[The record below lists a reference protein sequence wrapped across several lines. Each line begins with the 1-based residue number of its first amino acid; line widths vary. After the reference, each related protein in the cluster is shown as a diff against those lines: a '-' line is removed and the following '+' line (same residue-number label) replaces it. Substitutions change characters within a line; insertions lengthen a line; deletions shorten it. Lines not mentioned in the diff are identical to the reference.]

1 MFEDPRLEAKPKPWV
16 IPQESEE
23 PRFFINKPVKKKT
36 EDSYGSTMVPGFEK
50 ESYEKQ
56 LPYSSIS
63 PYTRDLDYERAISQS
78 TGSQLAN
85 GVGRI
90 VLNTLPGIVSNFAS
104 MLDVEDYFNQDAEV
118 GNAITNAVDEWKQ
131 GVSEALPIYR
141 ENPGKSFDLGDSG
154 WWIENGSSLVG
165 SIAEFAATGAGLGAL
180 LGGLSKM
187 GQAGELAATL
197 LSAIGLNQ
205 AESIQDA
212 TSTYKTIFER
222 EVLKGSSPYIAAE
235 KAAQAASTVINIDR
249 ANILLNLTSA
259 NLFMKRP
266 VGTRLKLDAPSIT
279 RDVKRAGMEGLQEYA
294 EETVNYIAQ
303 EEGLDEDEQLTFDEI
318 LDRVSSLEGIEA
330 GVLGFI
336 GGMGQTGGTAIANR
350 LTGKTKEEQE
360 RYLNQV
366 KEIDDINNMLKE
378 QNLSTIS
385 DVLMDQS
392 QIADLNKEIREA
404 EASEDKDLKDKTYNK
419 VLGFRE
425 YKSFV
430 NGTTEDLINVFEK
443 IKSLSP
449 EDAAKKGLDTDEKS
463 ENYYTNLAEK
473 AIKQIKRDENIYN
486 TLNLSQYYNGAEI
499 LQNRSEYHD
508 LQKKI
513 DDIDNSINKI
523 KNVLPEEELH
533 KSKTEPFE
541 NLKEGYI
548 VRQKSL
554 TKEFQQITSKEHQK
568 KLAEEYQ
575 KKANLIKETSK
586 EIKKNIVKSNPSKL
600 NEVLE
605 STLEP
610 DEINELKQTAA
621 TASKKERIGSDSA
634 LFPEVKPEIKPT
646 KKKFVLEDKEARESL
661 LKETK
666 ESNEK
671 TVENEK
677 LGIDNYINSKKGRPT
692 FSKDVERKR
701 NAILAKKF
709 PKEVEDTLLQYID
722 DSHYSETGL
731 RLSPVTD
738 ELKNEINTKKK
749 TSKGKQ
755 TFDRTEESDIIN
767 KTIDSTITNT
777 TEYKDPGLL
786 TIAFR
791 GKEEDGTI
799 NPRYFPLINPNLFN
813 AGTKITLRVNDN
825 PDTIVDFKTKQTWGQ
840 LKSQIKSE
848 SEIADRIPIE
858 VVYEGNV
865 IAYLHDS
872 TWKPE
877 KTKDTTNLD
886 IQRKELSSLRNH
898 VYSNGEIETTVE
910 RKSAGVL
917 EKTSESRTLSEL
929 PNDSNMLFHVSTIK
943 GLTNLKDTFVYNDPN
958 FVGKNIGHTFISVVV
973 GKENGQNRRLLY
985 DTTNARLGENKELSD
1000 TVYETIETAVT
1011 IYHKNKLK
1019 LLDELDRK
1027 IIKDIED
1034 STGLRIINYGDLHK
1048 YLSQFIQLADLGKKQ
1063 TLEDIS
1069 ELYDND
1075 LHLLAL
1081 NPNGFEVLVREN
1093 DSQSFSFI
1101 QLGEKKGWTVKTM
1114 NLLKDNIDNYFT
1126 HVSKNAIEDNKPL
1139 VLINRGKVT
1148 TMYNTYTD
1156 YLKATLKTNLNPVE
1170 ISEGVVAY
1178 TLQNRIFISN
1188 PVKTA
1193 EVKKDI
1199 SKDELKKR
1207 KDEITEIVNTILKD
1221 KDPKSLQSIEEGITE
1236 IEEKL
1241 AIPSSMIDYVENQL
1255 LEKFQEYDATI
1266 VKKQI
1271 LSTFL
1276 DPTVIKSLDVKET
1289 TKPIEVKKKTDIEK
1303 QKSDIERRRQEELD
1317 NQAGNIRVKTEVVEG
1332 INDNDEPT
1340 RILIHT
1346 NKDGSRTVQFE
1357 GKFNGEKDW
1366 TRIGTEK
1373 VSADTPLE
1381 ARGYANRTYGIQKP
1395 RVVEIIENPK
1405 SLPADKINAK
1415 YDAELKVLEGKESTR
1430 VEEVKD
1436 EVSDENQK
1444 KVDELLKKFH
1454 FGNNEKDDDVNYD
1467 FEIGT
1472 DLSEVEKNVKSFL
1485 IKEMGSRRQQDFINY
1500 LTSLVIRK
1508 VSKTAKSDKP
1518 IKVSL
1523 KDISDGLFF
1532 KLKED
1537 VDNANEI
1544 LKLDPNQPEA
1554 LRVIAV
1560 NKTINDNREFLEN
1573 MAYYSL
1579 QKVGIIKIKND
1590 ADLESDEDLLGGD
1603 ETQNEKTKFD
1613 QHSAEVDTKNKVSR
1627 ELKLFMSG
1635 IHEFKK
1641 DKTIA
1646 RNFLNRRKF
1655 MDWET
1660 VFNDLQ
1666 NLTANVL
1673 PDFDYIINRLKGYVD
1688 SRPYLNEVINRLE
1701 KSPRNIQN
1709 QFVEIMSNHA
1719 NHMELVLIDK
1729 RGKKYTYIIQKSNL
1743 NDVATRLSEY
1753 WSANFFDSKLVT
1765 TNVDGEFKY
1774 DSKVLNELTSE
1785 YTSWKNP
1792 TISQVSAWLEK
1803 IGIVLSE
1810 QSWKAIQEGE
1820 YVDRKTKYNL
1830 DTFVTKGTIKFIY
1843 DRLAGVT
1850 SSTVITPEDNLL
1862 KDQSVEEL
1870 SKFDSRFTMTMLSN
1884 SHRAG
1889 NKQVYTFNQN
1899 KFLVNNFIDLKNLT
1913 DHGNGIFTS
1922 KLLTEKAKGI
1932 FSSRS
1937 WWLHKMVEHESN
1949 GEIKYYNGEV
1959 VVNPNGLFFSN
1970 FDYTTS
1976 DLEAMKEFG
1985 KPSEDN
1991 REMVKLSP
1999 MEVEVTKIGRIQST
2013 NFVNRSNE
2021 KFSKGEKIG
2030 EVSYLTTS
2038 DKPTPMMIRTILPDL
2053 KLDIDGNPTEET
2065 YKFLLDQLVMPEI
2078 DRMFLFKKHKDQ
2090 GVDYNNKEY
2099 EAGAKYFLI
2108 IPELNK
2114 IEGIFD
2120 KNGFISD
2127 GVDSADDPTL
2137 MNKIKEE
2144 LKKHIES
2151 LIKEKKEKWTNWKI
2165 GETFN
2170 WPNGEIKV
2178 QDAFLDANFADK
2190 YLKSTDK
2197 LNAAVTH
2204 YVLNNLVSN
2213 VNIAM
2218 LFATDPANY
2227 FVEDSRKSLDN
2238 NIRDTFTN
2246 LGKRLAADAGPK
2258 TSNQDSLTSSSIEAV
2273 VDDLELDSL
2282 FFNEYLMKLDGITK
2296 EQWDN
2301 MSKSERKKLNSY
2313 QYSQI
2318 KGTDAQEFMTVKE
2331 HLRDLDSRGRL
2342 NPILYPNAAR
2352 LIDEEIEKG
2361 NHYYN
2366 KIVHDKL
2373 EEIEEGLGEE
2383 YNKIILTPVK
2393 PQYTYNIFDP
2403 NLRVEKRVFIKSSAY
2418 PLSDNFTKNKE
2429 LDRLRIAMESQ
2440 AIDRLA
2446 FKSAVKTGAPKTSTK
2461 LWTNGVMKYSPSRA
2475 LWNEYDSLRLV
2486 KDKTEEQKKRFEEL
2500 DANYIFFNDSNTLVL
2515 PRRGYGIQQETPF
2528 DPLKEHINRV
2538 TQAHKNIFVDL
2549 LDVDGFEYNGEKLV
2563 GRDLA
2568 KIYNEKFKSLFKYLY
2583 DDLKTELGLDDDLKV
2598 TPNLI
2603 DKVKEVIRKEMMER
2617 NYALSDIEFL
2627 QLENSLN
2634 MIAYLPSSSKI
2645 EALLNSIVKNRIL
2658 KMKFPGYSFILGSE
2672 EGYQIIDDFYRYKG
2686 SIVFTDK
2693 FKGTLGK
2700 NQIIIP
2706 FRYTDKEGNLL
2717 DLQKFVKKGKID
2729 TEMLP
2734 PELLE
2739 MFAMRIPNSSQ
2750 SLQSVVEV
2758 AGFFPVNT
2766 DLIIATRDFIA
2777 RMGQD
2782 FDVDKMYIYKTA
2794 TEFVEGK
2801 DNKKAYFKRTEDV
2814 KESIMNDI
2822 IDIMKSVHKNPNAFK
2837 KVNTPLGMWELQD
2850 IADDIEKIN
2859 SNKNKIF
2866 SGFSEDYQTNKF
2878 IQATQAKSAVGIYA
2892 ALSIFNATAQE
2903 QGLVLTEGGK
2913 ERLPVEVKFGSK
2925 VSHGEMSDK
2934 NTLSGKTTKSVV
2946 IEGTLSS
2953 SLDNEKLQILD
2964 KLNMNKDTFS
2974 VVSLL
2979 EMLGFEEEIFYFI
2992 TQESINKYFDIANT
3006 AESTG
3011 EFLDAGQVFGKLVE
3025 EYTKKDPSIK
3035 DMSEDSMIANADE
3048 LGYKELRQMLI
3059 EGDSYKDYYKHQI
3072 GLLMKFLR
3080 LQGYADSLGTPLKL
3094 LSVDSQG
3101 FGKSL
3106 LEANEYVD
3114 ALERLSD
3121 SKIDNVGKLFGEFTE
3136 EGEFIEPTTIPGFSI
3151 YYGLLTNYK
3160 LWNQFFPYRKLGYK
3174 KYRDLLNSYLRTPKT
3189 IGAAFEMSKIAWESM
3204 KSFVYSKQN
3213 LGLLNN
3219 ESIEEFRKRAFFGE
3233 NSLASITLKARTNI
3247 KNDFLNA
3254 LDFSIGKDNLP
3265 SLVKYKASAKSNDN
3279 ELRLYSS
3286 FIDLLLNE
3294 QDLGVNGQPLLIRG
3308 KRYTSRNLYHDLV
3321 TSFYITG
3328 GNQKANQY
3336 GRYISPSYL
3345 YSIPFGKELMNFDF
3359 VNPSN
3364 IGISYELLKD
3374 ATYIPSV
3381 IIQVIQHHP
3390 ELVGVKVNSKSI
3402 KETSEGV
3409 TLDEKFLKKYKESH
3423 ENDPKVFSVYDR
3435 KASYGKKVY
3444 EPYILVGYK
3453 DEGSTP
3459 LYKRINAKGTTDF
3472 DEYNSNIK
3480 YNEVDSS
3487 MLAKKP
3493 VKLTL
3498 DYSHKEVP
3506 DEQDNPL
3513 NSPDY
3518 TFEDIGVVA
3527 TSNEQDSNKVIKD
3540 VLDTISSEST
3550 SLYNRQ
3556 IAGWFRDYVSFNI
3569 KKIEVNKADPYN
3581 KGSYNYRTKKL
3592 TFWLGKYSKVA
3603 VENTFLHELI
3613 HHITGEGLRKDKK
3626 TLKEIEEIRKYV
3638 LDKII
3643 NSDLKEDYYI
3653 IQQFLIEKKI
3663 DSLKKEGKKNMSPE
3677 IQSLRKE
3684 INKISKIIGVVPD
3697 VRKFILENKT
3707 RFDKTKPIVYGI
3719 TDAQEFVETILR
3731 EEEMQRFLNE
3741 IPSKNPKKKSVFHE
3755 ILDKLLS
3762 IIRDYIGVR
3771 EGSVLEDAL
3780 EASLKFIKIY
3790 PENFTTTVDETVEE
3804 IPNSVRKINIYAGSG
3819 ENAEL
3824 SNFANRPFELKN
3836 HSSRLNMIKGDIS
3849 FKNVEQAFQAAK
3861 YTYTGNITENTW
3873 QPHMLPGGGFG
3884 NEMSKEDQ
3892 DWNYNILNQIINSNS
3907 ASEAKKLGR
3916 NFRHFNSQVWDRDS
3930 SRLMK
3935 ELLLESFKQNRD
3947 ALNKLLF
3954 TGNAILT
3961 HTQDKGKWGSEF
3973 PKLLMEVREELTEV
3987 PFDINIESNLDNSA
4001 IKDGVDFVFEQNPE
4015 LANSVYEALGF
4026 NNDKASFES
4035 TGTAA
4040 QGSPQQG
4047 QQAQQLYSQ
4056 YLNTIFPDSKVK
4068 DIVYHGSNTR
4078 FEDFLEDNLN
4088 YFGTQEIAKGYGK
4101 NIYPVLI
4108 EIKKPYYE
4116 DGGNLS
4122 NQSYEDLYDKLD
4134 NSGADGF
4141 ISNGNNLFVPKESKQ
4156 IHILGS
4162 KQDIEGFKE
4171 FVNKKDTD
4179 FDIGLPT
4186 VEETLKKFN
4195 EIDKDGVK
4203 KRLRV
4208 QTDGSNTNYKAIL
4221 KRVIDINQGQDL
4233 YKASVIKTLVN
4244 NKEFWTISLEKKNNL
4259 LTFEDRYNAI
4269 TDDIVQK
4276 YIKNCR

>member
-1 MFEDPRLEAKPKPWV
+1 MEYTDPKLTPKPKPWLV
-16 IPQESEE
+16 PGNEKVENVPTSENTRKTPPWLLPQGKKEE
-23 PRFFINKPVKKKT
+23 RTASQI
-36 EDSYGSTMVPGFEK
+36 VPGFER
-50 ESYEKQ
+50 EEYEKI
-56 LPYSSIS
+56 LSGRTLS
-63 PYTRDLDYERAISQS
+63 PYNIGDLDYERAISQS

-141 ENPGKSFDLGDSG
+141 EQPGKSFDLGDSG
-154 WWIENGSSLVG
+154 WWVENGASLVG
-165 SIAEFAATGAGLGAL
+165 SIAEFAATGAGLGVML
-180 LGGLSKM
+180 SGLSKM

-197 LSAIGLNQ
+197 LSATGLNQ

-222 EVLKGSSPYIAAE
+222 EVLKGKSPNEAAE

-294 EETVNYIAQ
+294 EETINYIAQ
-303 EEGLDEDEQLTFDEI
+303 EEGLDEDEQLTFDEV
-318 LDRVSSLEGIEA
+318 LDRVSSPEGIES

-336 GGMGQTGGTAIANR
+336 GGMGQTGATAIANR

-366 KEIDDINNMLKE
+366 KEIDAINNMLKE

-385 DVLMDQS
+385 DILMDQS
-392 QIADLNKEIREA
+392 QIADLNKELSQAKINEDSEA
-404 EASEDKDLKDKTYNK
+404 QERVLNK
-419 VLGFRE
+419 ILGFQS
-425 YKSFV
+425 YKAFST
-430 NGTTEDLINVFEK
+430 GTTEDLVNLYDK

-449 EDAAKKGLDTDEKS
+449 EEAAQRGLVTDEKS
-463 ENYYTNLAEK
+463 ENYYTKIADK
-473 AIKQIKRDENIYN
+473 ALSQIKRDENIYN
-486 TLNLSQYYNGAEI
+486 TLNLSQYYNGANL
-499 LQNRSEYHD
+499 LQNRSEYLD
-508 LQKKI
+508 LQEKI
-513 DDIDNSINKI
+513 DNIDNAINKI

-533 KSKTEPFE
+533 KKQTEPLE
-541 NLKEGYI
+541 NIKDAYI
-548 VRQKSL
+548 VRQKTL
-554 TKEFQQITSKEHQK
+554 TKEFAKESSKERQDEILK
-568 KLAEEYQ
+568 TIKE
-575 KKANLIKETSK
+575 KANSTKETSK

-646 KKKFVLEDKEARESL
+646 KKKFVLEDKEAREAIL
-661 LKETK
+661 NETK
-666 ESNEK
+666 EGNNK
-671 TVENEK
+671 IIENEK

-709 PKEVEDTLLQYID
+709 PKEVEDALLQYID

-755 TFDRTEESDIIN
+755 TFDRTEESDFIN

-848 SEIADRIPIE
+848 NEIADRIPIE
-858 VVYEGNV
+858 VVYEDNV

-886 IQRKELSSLRNH
+886 TQRKELSSLRNH

-910 RKSAGVL
+910 RKAAGVL

-929 PNDSNMLFHVSTIK
+929 PNDPNMLFHVSTIK

-1000 TVYETIETAVT
+1000 AVYETIETAVT

-1034 STGLRIINYGDLHK
+1034 STGLRIIGYGDLHK
-1048 YLSQFIQLADLGKKQ
+1048 YLSQFIQLADLEKKQ
-1063 TLEDIS
+1063 TLEGIS

-1101 QLGEKKGWTVKTM
+1101 QLGEKKGWTVETM

-1126 HVSKNAIEDNKPL
+1126 HVSKNAIEDNNPL

-1148 TMYNTYTD
+1148 TIYNTYTD

-1255 LEKFQEYDATI
+1255 LEKFQEYDPVI

-1289 TKPIEVKKKTDIEK
+1289 T
-1303 QKSDIERRRQEELD
+1303 
-1317 NQAGNIRVKTEVVEG
+1317 
-1332 INDNDEPT
+1332 
-1340 RILIHT
+1340 
-1346 NKDGSRTVQFE
+1346 
-1357 GKFNGEKDW
+1357 
-1366 TRIGTEK
+1366 
-1373 VSADTPLE
+1373 
-1381 ARGYANRTYGIQKP
+1381 
-1395 RVVEIIENPK
+1395 
-1405 SLPADKINAK
+1405 
-1415 YDAELKVLEGKESTR
+1415 R

-1444 KVDELLKKFH
+1444 KIDELLKKFH

-1673 PDFDYIINRLKGYVD
+1673 PDFDYIIDRLKGYVD
-1688 SRPYLNEVINRLE
+1688 SRPYLNEVIDRLE
-1701 KSPRNIQN
+1701 KSPRNIKN

-1753 WSANFFDSKLVT
+1753 WSANFFDSRLVT
-1765 TNVDGEFKY
+1765 TNEDGEFKY
-1774 DSKVLNELTSE
+1774 DPKVLNELTSE

-1792 TISQVSAWLEK
+1792 TVPQVSAWLEK

-1985 KPSEDN
+1985 KSSEDN

-2078 DRMFLFKKHKDQ
+2078 DRMFLFKKHKEQ

-2120 KNGFISD
+2120 ENGFISD

-2151 LIKEKKEKWTNWKI
+2151 LIKEKKEKWANWKI

-2170 WPNGEIKV
+2170 WPNGEVKV
-2178 QDAFLDANFADK
+2178 KDAFLDANFADK

-2227 FVEDSRKSLDN
+2227 FDNKGTNLDDK
-2238 NIRDTFTN
+2238 IRSVFTN

-2282 FFNEYLMKLDGITK
+2282 FFNEYLMKLDGITR

-2313 QYSQI
+2313 QYSNI
-2318 KGTDAQEFMTVKE
+2318 TGTDAQEFMTVKE

-2461 LWTNGVMKYSPSRA
+2461 LWTKGVMKNSPSRA
-2475 LWNEYDSLRLV
+2475 LWNEYDALRLV

-2500 DANYIFFNDSNTLVL
+2500 DTNYIFFNDSNTLVL

-2672 EGYQIIDDFYRYKG
+2672 EGYQIIDDFDRYKG

-2706 FRYTDKEGNLL
+2706 FRYTDKDGNLL

-2859 SNKNKIF
+2859 SNKDKIF

-2903 QGLVLTEGGK
+2903 QGLVLTEGGQ

-2934 NTLSGKTTKSVV
+2934 DTLSGKTTKSVV

-3011 EFLDAGQVFGKLVE
+3011 EFLDADQVFGKLVE
-3025 EYTKKDPSIK
+3025 EYIKKDPSIK
-3035 DMSEDSMIANADE
+3035 DMSGVTMTANADE
-3048 LGYKELRQMLI
+3048 LGYKELRQMLT

-3072 GLLMKFLR
+3072 GLLMKFLK

-3121 SKIDNVGKLFGEFTE
+3121 SKIDNVDKLFGEFTE

-3233 NSLASITLKARTNI
+3233 NSLANITLKARTNI

-3254 LDFSIGKDNLP
+3254 LDFSIGKGNLP
-3265 SLVKYKASAKSNDN
+3265 SIVKYKASAKSNDN

-3390 ELVGVKVNSKSI
+3390 ELVSVKVNSKSI

-3423 ENDPKVFSVYDR
+3423 EDDPKVFSVYDR

-3444 EPYILVGYK
+3444 EPYILIGYK
-3453 DEGSTP
+3453 NVGEDSIP

-3472 DEYNSNIK
+3472 DEYNSNVK

-3518 TFEDIGVVA
+3518 TFEDIGVESA
-3527 TSNEQDSNKVIKD
+3527 SNEQDSSKVIKD

-3550 SLYNRQ
+3550 STYNRQ

-3569 KKIEVNKADPYN
+3569 KKIEVNKAHPYN
-3581 KGSYNYRTKKL
+3581 KGSYDYRTKKL
-3592 TFWLGKYSKVA
+3592 SFWLGKYSKVG
-3603 VENTFLHELI
+3603 VENTFLHELT
-3613 HHITGEGLRKDKK
+3613 HYITGEALRKDKK
-3626 TLKEIEEIRKYV
+3626 ALKEIEDIRKYV
-3638 LDKII
+3638 LENILK
-3643 NSDLKEDYYI
+3643 SDLKEDYYI
-3653 IQQFLIEKKI
+3653 FQQYLIERQI
-3663 DSLKKEGKKNMSPE
+3663 DSLEKEGKKNMSPE
-3677 IQSLRKE
+3677 IQKLRKE
-3684 INKISKIIGVVPD
+3684 INKISKIIGVVPNA
-3697 VRKFILENKT
+3697 RKFILENKT

-3719 TDAQEFVETILR
+3719 RDAQEFVETVLR

-3755 ILDKLLS
+3755 IIDKLLS

-3780 EASLKFIKIY
+3780 EASLKFVKIY
-3790 PENFTTTVDETVEE
+3790 PENFTTTVDETVET
-3804 IPNSVRKINIYAGSG
+3804 P
-3819 ENAEL
+3819 
-3824 SNFANRPFELKN
+3824 P
-3836 HSSRLNMIKGDIS
+3836 
-3849 FKNVEQAFQAAK
+3849 
-3861 YTYTGNITENTW
+3861 
-3873 QPHMLPGGGFG
+3873 P
-3884 NEMSKEDQ
+3884 
-3892 DWNYNILNQIINSNS
+3892 
-3907 ASEAKKLGR
+3907 
-3916 NFRHFNSQVWDRDS
+3916 
-3930 SRLMK
+3930 
-3935 ELLLESFKQNRD
+3935 
-3947 ALNKLLF
+3947 
-3954 TGNAILT
+3954 
-3961 HTQDKGKWGSEF
+3961 
-3973 PKLLMEVREELTEV
+3973 
-3987 PFDINIESNLDNSA
+3987 
-4001 IKDGVDFVFEQNPE
+4001 
-4015 LANSVYEALGF
+4015 
-4026 NNDKASFES
+4026 
-4035 TGTAA
+4035 
-4040 QGSPQQG
+4040 
-4047 QQAQQLYSQ
+4047 
-4056 YLNTIFPDSKVK
+4056 
-4068 DIVYHGSNTR
+4068 
-4078 FEDFLEDNLN
+4078 
-4088 YFGTQEIAKGYGK
+4088 
-4101 NIYPVLI
+4101 
-4108 EIKKPYYE
+4108 
-4116 DGGNLS
+4116 
-4122 NQSYEDLYDKLD
+4122 
-4134 NSGADGF
+4134 
-4141 ISNGNNLFVPKESKQ
+4141 
-4156 IHILGS
+4156 
-4162 KQDIEGFKE
+4162 
-4171 FVNKKDTD
+4171 

-4208 QTDGSNTNYKAIL
+4208 QTDGSNTNYKAML
-4221 KRVIDINQGQDL
+4221 KRVIDINQGQDF

-4269 TDDIVQK
+4269 TDDVVQK